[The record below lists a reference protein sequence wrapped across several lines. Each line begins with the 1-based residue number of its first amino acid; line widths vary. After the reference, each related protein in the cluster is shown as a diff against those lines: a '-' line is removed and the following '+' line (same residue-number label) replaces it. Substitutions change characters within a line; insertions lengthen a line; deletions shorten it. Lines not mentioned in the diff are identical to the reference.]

1 MDAHRM
7 IKTPEAGKLTH
18 AGAAELA
25 RMIASREISST
36 EAVEGH
42 IARIEEVN
50 PKLNAVVWP
59 LFKRA
64 RAEAAEADKAGKGA
78 ERHRPLHGVPITIK
92 DQFEAEGAPSTWGL
106 PSRAGE
112 LAKADGPLV
121 RRLREAGAI
130 VLGITNVPQLLIYH
144 ESDNPV
150 YGRCNNPWNLE
161 RVPGGSSGGEGSIIA
176 AGGSPLGLGADIGG
190 SIRVPAHFCGI
201 HGIKPTSRR
210 LTGLDNPRFFDFGQ
224 EAILHQPGPLARRVE
239 DLELA
244 MSVLAAPGQ
253 EKFDFSI
260 PSVAWPD
267 HKRVDVS
274 KLRIATYSDDG
285 FFPAAPSVRRAVGVA
300 ADALR
305 AEGATVETWTPPRV
319 HDAIRI
325 FYGLISA
332 DGGRSAKRALAS
344 NPTTRQIKG
353 LLQVVDVPNAVRP
366 GVASLLETA
375 GHPRLAFLMR
385 VVRPRSA
392 DEYWLLVEERN
403 RYQREFLAS
412 LDSGGFDAVICPP
425 HALPALTHG
434 SSYYLGPAAG
444 YSMLYNMQGLPS
456 GVVAVSRVQAGEE
469 SDRPVTRDVVEKT
482 AREVEHGSAGLPLG
496 VQVAARY
503 WREDIV
509 LAVMAAVERR
519 LKDRPDYPAGA
530 LASAPAQLFK

>member
-1 MDAHRM
+1 M
-7 IKTPEAGKLTH
+7 IKTSEARKLTE

-25 RMIASREISST
+25 LLIASGEISSA
-36 EAVEGH
+36 EAVERH
-42 IARIEEVN
+42 IERIEEVN

-64 RAEAAEADKAGKGA
+64 RAEAAEADKARKGA
-78 ERHRPLHGVPITIK
+78 DGLGALHGVPITIK
-92 DQFEAEGAPSTWGL
+92 DQFEVEGAPSTWGL
-106 PSRAGE
+106 PSRAGQ
-112 LAKADGPLV
+112 LAKSDGPLV
-121 RRLREAGAI
+121 KRLRDAGAI

-150 YGRCNNPWNLE
+150 YGRCNNPWSAE

-176 AGGSPLGLGADIGG
+176 AGGSPLGLGSDTGG

-210 LTGLDNPRFFDFGQ
+210 LTGLDNPRFFDYGQ

-260 PSVAWPD
+260 PRVAWPD
-267 HKRVDVS
+267 PKRVDVS

-285 FFPAAPSVRRAVGVA
+285 FFPAAPGVRRAVDVA

-305 AEGATVETWTPPRV
+305 AEGATVETWAPLRV
-319 HDAIRI
+319 HDAMRI
-325 FYGLISA
+325 FYGLLGG
-332 DGGRSAKRALAS
+332 DGGRSAKRSLGS
-344 NPTTRQIKG
+344 NPATRQIKG

-366 GVASLLETA
+366 GVAAVLETA
-375 GHPRLAFLMR
+375 GQPRLAFLMR
-385 VVRPRSA
+385 SLRPLSA
-392 DEYWLLVEERN
+392 DQYWLLVEERN
-403 RYQREFLAS
+403 RYQREFLAG

-434 SSYYLGPAAG
+434 ASYYLGPAAS
-444 YSMLYNMQGLPS
+444 YSAVYNMQGLPS
-456 GVVAVSRVQAGEE
+456 GVVAVSRVRSGEE
-469 SDRPVTRDVVEKT
+469 SDRPVSKDVVEKT
-482 AREVEHGSAGLPLG
+482 AREVEQGSAGLPLG

-530 LASAPAQLFK
+530 LAGASPLPV

>member
-1 MDAHRM
+1 M
-7 IKTPEAGKLTH
+7 IKTSDARKLTQS
-18 AGAAELA
+18 GAAELA

-36 EAVEGH
+36 EAVESH
-42 IARIEEVN
+42 IERIEEVN

-59 LFKRA
+59 LFERA
-64 RAEAAEADKAGKGA
+64 RADAAEADRAGKSG
-78 ERHRPLHGVPITIK
+78 ERAGPLRGVPITVK
-92 DQFEAEGAPSTWGL
+92 DQFEVEGAPSTWGL
-106 PSRAGE
+106 PSRAKE

-121 RRLREAGAI
+121 KRLRGAGAI

-161 RVPGGSSGGEGSIIA
+161 RVPGGSSGGEGSIVA
-176 AGGSPLGLGADIGG
+176 AGGSPLGLGSDIGG

-201 HGIKPTSRR
+201 HGIKPTSQR
-210 LTGLDNPRFFDFGQ
+210 LTQLDNPRFFDYGQ
-224 EAILHQPGPLARRVE
+224 EAIHSQPGPLARHVE
-239 DLELA
+239 DLEVA

-253 EKFDFSI
+253 DTFDFSI

-267 HKRVDVS
+267 PKRVDVS
-274 KLRIATYSDDG
+274 KLRIAMYSDDG
-285 FFPAAPSVRRAVGVA
+285 FFPAAPGVRRAVQVA
-300 ADALR
+300 AAALR
-305 AEGATVETWTPPRV
+305 AEGATVEEWTPPRV
-319 HDAIRI
+319 HDAIRL

-344 NPTTRQIKG
+344 NPATRQIKG
-353 LLQVVDVPNAVRP
+353 LLQIVNVPNAARP
-366 GVASLLETA
+366 GVAALLETA

-385 VVRPRSA
+385 TVRSRSA
-392 DEYWLLVEERN
+392 HEYWVLVDERN
-403 RYQREFLAS
+403 KYQRDFLAG
-412 LDSGGFDAVICPP
+412 LDSRRFDAVICPP

-434 SSYYLGPAAG
+434 ASYYLGPAAS

-456 GVVAVSRVQAGEE
+456 GVVSVSRVKADEE
-469 SDRPVTRDVVEKT
+469 SDRPVTKDIVDKT
-482 AREVEHGSAGLPLG
+482 ARDVEHASAGLPVG

-519 LKDRPDYPAGA
+519 VKDQADYPAGGVA
-530 LASAPAQLFK
+530 GTAAQLFK

>member
-1 MDAHRM
+1 M
-7 IKTPEAGKLTH
+7 ITTSHARKLTQ

-36 EAVEGH
+36 EAVESH
-42 IARIEEVN
+42 IERIEEVN

-59 LFKRA
+59 RFDKA
-64 RAEAAEADKAGKGA
+64 RAEAAQADKAGKGSRRA
-78 ERHRPLHGVPITIK
+78 GVLHGVPITIK
-92 DQFEAEGAPSTWGL
+92 DQFEVEGAPSTWGL
-106 PSRAGE
+106 PSRAGV

-121 RRLREAGAI
+121 KRLRDAGAI

-150 YGRCNNPWNLE
+150 YGQCNNPWNLL

-176 AGGSPLGLGADIGG
+176 AGGSPFGLGSDLGG

-201 HGIKPTSRR
+201 HGLKPTSRR
-210 LTGLDNPRFFDFGQ
+210 LTALDNPRFFDFGQ
-224 EAILHQPGPLARRVE
+224 EAILSQPGPLARRVE

-244 MSVLAAPGQ
+244 MSVLAALGQ

-260 PSVAWPD
+260 PAVAWPD
-267 HKRVDVS
+267 PKLVDVS
-274 KLRIATYSDDG
+274 KLRVAFYTDDG
-285 FFPAAPSVRRAVGVA
+285 FFPAAPGVRRAVEVA
-300 ADALR
+300 AEALR
-305 AEGATVETWTPPRV
+305 AEGATVESWTPPRV
-319 HDAIRI
+319 QDAIRL

-353 LLQVVDVPNAVRP
+353 LLHVVNVPNAARP
-366 GVASLLETA
+366 GVAALLEGA

-385 VVRPRSA
+385 TVRPRSA
-392 DEYWLLVEERN
+392 DEYWLMVEERN
-403 RYQREFLAS
+403 IYQREFLDA
-412 LDSGGFDAVICPP
+412 LDSRGFDAVICPP

-434 SSYYLGPAAG
+434 SSYYLGPAAS
-444 YSMLYNMQGLPS
+444 YSMVYNLQGLPS
-456 GVVAVSRVQAGEE
+456 GVVAVSRVEASEE
-469 SDRPVTRDVVEKT
+469 SDRPASRDVVEKT
-482 AREVEHGSAGLPLG
+482 AREVENDSAGLPLG

-509 LAVMAAVERR
+509 LAVMASIERR
-519 LKDRPDYPAGA
+519 VKDRADYPAGV
-530 LASAPAQLFK
+530 LAGTPAQLFK